1 MITIFNLV
9 ENKEKCRKKKTK
21 KKKKEYLNKVESGI
35 NSHIEVCREN
45 LIAKIK

>member
-35 NSHIEVCREN
+35 NREN